1 MGNTGKSE
9 NQERFDVIV
18 VGGGLAG
25 ASAAYRLARA
35 GVNVLLIE
43 RGSYAGAK
51 NMTGGRLYTH
61 SLEKLIPTFRTS
73 APLERKVSKEKI
85 SILTKSAGTTIE
97 YLSDSTAPEEESYVV
112 LRSKFDRWLVEMAE
126 KAGAMVINNIQVTE
140 LIREGYEIIGVR
152 CGEDEVYADVTI
164 LADGVN
170 SLLAEQHK
178 LREPVKAK
186 QVAVSCK
193 EVYTLPKGVLE
204 ERFGLSSSDDGAAWL
219 CLGEMTHGQLGGGF
233 VYTNKNSVSVGIVVG
248 LEHIGNADVTIE
260 EMMEEF
266 TSHPVIA
273 PLLKDSKLEE
283 RSGHVVPEAGLAG
296 VSTLSG
302 NGYMIVGDAAGFCIN
317 LGYTVRGMD
326 FAISTG
332 MMAADAYLEARE
344 VGDYSSAMLKRYDA
358 QIADSY
364 VGKDLH
370 LYKHFPEF
378 LDNERIFKEYPS
390 MVNNVMREVFLVNGN
405 GATPL
410 VPRLLKQ
417 VKTVGISNIIKDALK
432 GVRSL

>member
-1 MGNTGKSE
+1 MGNTDKSVKK
-9 NQERFDVIV
+9 ERFDVII

-25 ASAAYRLARA
+25 GAAAYRLARS
-35 GVNVLLIE
+35 GVKVLLIE

-61 SLEKLIPTFRTS
+61 SLEKLIPTFRTC
-73 APLERKVSKEKI
+73 APLERKVTKEKI
-85 SILTKSAGTTIE
+85 SILTKTAGTTVE
-97 YLSDSTAPEEESYVV
+97 YLNDSTAPEEESYIV
-112 LRSKFDRWLVEMAE
+112 LRAKFDQWLVEMAE
-126 KAGAMVINNIQVTE
+126 KAGAMVINHIQVTE

-170 SLLAEQHK
+170 SLLAEKHK
-178 LREPVKAK
+178 LREPVKAE
-186 QVAVSCK
+186 QSAVSCK
-193 EVYTLPKGVLE
+193 EVYTLPKGALE
-204 ERFGLSSSDDGAAWL
+204 ERFGLGASDGAAWL

-233 VYTNKNSVSVGIVVG
+233 IYTNKDSVSVGLVVG
-248 LEHIGNADVTIE
+248 LGEIGEADVSIE

-266 TSHPVIA
+266 TNHPTIA
-273 PLLKDSKLEE
+273 PLLKDGKLEE

-296 VSTLSG
+296 LSTLSG

-332 MMAADAYLEARE
+332 MMAADTYLEARD
-344 VGDYSSAMLKRYDA
+344 VGDFSSAMLKRYDI
-358 QIADSY
+358 QVKDSY

-370 LYKHFPEF
+370 LYRHFPEF
-378 LDNERIFKEYPS
+378 LDNKRIFKDYPE
-390 MVNNVMREVFLVNGN
+390 MVNNIMHEVFAVNGD

-417 VKTVGISNIIKDALK
+417 IKHVGLQNIIADALK